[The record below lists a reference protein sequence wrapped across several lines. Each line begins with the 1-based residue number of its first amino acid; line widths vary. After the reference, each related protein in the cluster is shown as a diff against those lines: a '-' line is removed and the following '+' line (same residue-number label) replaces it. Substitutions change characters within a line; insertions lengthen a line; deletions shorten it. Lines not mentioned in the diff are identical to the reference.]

1 MGMFSLWI
9 TEQYVKK
16 MKFSKYICLEWLQ
29 QTNVIE
35 QNNSCKSEYSKVTS
49 LQKQAKTVVE

>member
-1 MGMFSLWI
+1 ML
-9 TEQYVKK
+9 KK

-35 QNNSCKSEYSKVTS
+35 QNNSCKSEYSKGAS